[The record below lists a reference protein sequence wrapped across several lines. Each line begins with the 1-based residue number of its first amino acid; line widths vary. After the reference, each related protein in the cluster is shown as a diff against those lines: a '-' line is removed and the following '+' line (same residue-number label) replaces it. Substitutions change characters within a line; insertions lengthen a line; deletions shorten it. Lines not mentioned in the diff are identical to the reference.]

1 MLAYEDVPKA
11 KAPVMVLPID
21 VGHSIG
27 VVQDP
32 GVTQRV
38 TDDGDSNDQGTNQ
51 GVDHQGKSV
60 LPPSRGLCDGRC
72 CAVKR
77 TRAFTQCPTCYC
89 VSDPDPSMKCTL
101 YGDGTND
108 TFVAFHGWGALWIL
122 RHNAGVCLPVCQ
134 IVSFASFS
142 IFFEKRC

>member
-1 MLAYEDVPKA
+1 MLAYEDVPEA

-38 TDDGDSNDQGTNQ
+38 TDDGDSNDQGTHQ
-51 GVDHQGKSV
+51 GVDHQGTSV
-60 LPPSRGLCDGRC
+60 LPQSRGLCDGRC

-77 TRAFTQCPTCYC
+77 TRVCTQCPTCCC
-89 VSDPDPSMKCTL
+89 VSDPDPSIKCTQ
-101 YGDGTND
+101 YGQYCVLTRVCARMTCLAMFG
-108 TFVAFHGWGALWIL
+108 AFLDAH
-122 RHNAGVCLPVCQ
+122 PT
-134 IVSFASFS
+134 
-142 IFFEKRC
+142 

>member
-1 MLAYEDVPKA
+1 MLAYEDVPEA

-38 TDDGDSNDQGTNQ
+38 TDDGNSNDQGTNQ

-60 LPPSRGLCDGRC
+60 LPPSSGLCDGRC
-72 CAVKR
+72 CSGKR
-77 TRAFTQCPTCYC
+77 TRACTLCPTYCC
-89 VSDPDPSMKCTL
+89 VSDPDPSIKCTQ
-101 YGDGTND
+101 YEDGTND
-108 TFVAFHGWGALWIL
+108 TFVIKVILGCISRLGCVKCHAEINAMHGMARDIRPL
-122 RHNAGVCLPVCQ
+122 
-134 IVSFASFS
+134 
-142 IFFEKRC
+142 

>member
-77 TRAFTQCPTCYC
+77 TRACTQCPTCCC
-89 VSDPDPSMKCTL
+89 VSDPDPSIKCTL

-108 TFVAFHGWGALWIL
+108 RVHCGFYGTTLAF
-122 RHNAGVCLPVCQ
+122 VCLFVRSLVLL
-134 IVSFASFS
+134 VSQ
-142 IFFEKRC
+142 FF

>member
-1 MLAYEDVPKA
+1 MLAYEDVPEA

-51 GVDHQGKSV
+51 RVDHQGKSG
-60 LPPSRGLCDGRC
+60 LSPSRGLCDGRC

-77 TRAFTQCPTCYC
+77 TRAYPLGPTCC
-89 VSDPDPSMKCTL
+89 VSHPGPSIKCTQ
-101 YGDGTND
+101 YGNDTND
-108 TFVAFHGWGALWIL
+108 TFVVKVISGCISRLGCIVDSTAQRWRLFA
-122 RHNAGVCLPVCQ
+122 CL
-134 IVSFASFS
+134 SD
-142 IFFEKRC
+142 R